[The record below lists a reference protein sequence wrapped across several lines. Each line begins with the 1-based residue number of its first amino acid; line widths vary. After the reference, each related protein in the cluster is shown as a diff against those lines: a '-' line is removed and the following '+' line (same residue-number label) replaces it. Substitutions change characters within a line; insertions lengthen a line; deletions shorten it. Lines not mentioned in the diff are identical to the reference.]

1 MKLAMASVIVLRLF
15 ILANLVTFCLG
26 HHHHHQQQ
34 QQQQPRPTA
43 YNYGFDVHRRV
54 KRQLA
59 EPLTTVVRGD
69 AGQQAGDVQV
79 RREIRELEQ
88 DRDVWTLYLLGMS
101 MMQFTDQMEPTSWY
115 GITGIHGMPHQTW
128 GGVRPTPGNEETGYC
143 THSSILF
150 PTWHRPYLA
159 LYEQVLTNV
168 MRMIANWWPDDQKQ
182 RYLDAVQRFRIPY
195 WDWATYPPS
204 DGSVLPT
211 SVGGSPFVD
220 VDGPNGVQRIAN
232 PLFSY
237 TFRPLNTTAFRQA
250 PWNTW
255 TETLRGPTNWG
266 PGAQSNNSMVAMTID
281 QNQRSLSQRLY
292 ILFSN
297 YGNYSRFSNNAWIPF
312 VNNASYDSLESLH
325 DTVHTLA
332 GGGGMGMP
340 NIQGGHM
347 SFIPYSAFDPIFF
360 LHHTMVDRIF
370 AMWQTLYPQS
380 WVAPTAAVLN
390 SYTTSRGQ
398 IQDSQTPL
406 TPFFADAN
414 GGFWT
419 SDSVRDFTK
428 FGYTYTELTDL
439 ASASNAQAGVRRA
452 INRLYGASSPAN
464 MFLRELRAQ
473 GIKGGRGKGASSRIG
488 QQSSS
493 KHRPAG
499 REVGGLQDDSY
510 REWIVN
516 IRAKK
521 QALDGPYS
529 IYFFFGTPPEDKA
542 DWAQAENHV
551 GAMGV
556 FAADG
561 TGMGGMREAMKELE
575 VSGTV
580 PLTTGLIGAVE
591 RGRLEGLSQAEV
603 VKFLREELVVV
614 VLGSGG
620 REYGVLDV
628 EGLRLGVRSFSVK
641 LPQSEDELPVWGE
654 EEVGFDLL

>member
-1 MKLAMASVIVLRLF
+1 MAFVIVLRLF
-15 ILANLVTFCLG
+15 ILAYFVTACLG
-26 HHHHHQQQ
+26 QERRQQQ
-34 QQQQPRPTA
+34 QQQRPTA

-54 KRQLA
+54 KRQFA
-59 EPLTTVVRGD
+59 EPLTMVVRGD
-69 AGQQAGDVQV
+69 AGKQAGDVQV

-101 MMQFTDQMEPTSWY
+101 MMQFTDQTLPTSWY

-168 MRMIANWWPDDQKQ
+168 MRMIAEWWPDAEKQ
-182 RYLDAVQRFRIPY
+182 RYVAAVKRFRIPY

-204 DGSVLPT
+204 GGSVLPM

-220 VDGPNGVQRIAN
+220 VNGPNGVQRISN

-255 TETLRGPTNWG
+255 TETLRSPTNWG

-297 YGNYSRFSNNAWIPF
+297 YGDYRRFSNNAWIPF

-325 DTVHTLA
+325 DTVHNLA
-332 GGGGMGMP
+332 GGGGMGQP

-380 WVAPTAAVLN
+380 WVTPAEAILN

-398 IQDSQTPL
+398 TQDSQTPL
-406 TPFFADAN
+406 TPFFANAN

-439 ASASNAQAGVRRA
+439 AGTSNAQAGVRRA

-473 GIKGGRGKGASSRIG
+473 GIKGGRGKGGSSRIG
-488 QQSSS
+488 QQSSQ
-493 KHRPAG
+493 HRPGG
-499 REVGGLQDDSY
+499 RELGGIEDDSY

-516 IRAKK
+516 VRAKK

-551 GAMGV
+551 GTMGV

-561 TGMGGMREAMKELE
+561 AGMGGMREAMRELE

-580 PLTTGLIGAVE
+580 PLTTGLIRAVQE
-591 RGRLEGLSQAEV
+591 GRLGGLDQGEV
-603 VKFLREELVVV
+603 VRFLKEELVVV
-614 VLGSGG
+614 VLGPGG
-620 REYGVLDV
+620 KEYGVTEV
-628 EGLRLGVRSFSVK
+628 EGLRLGVGSFRVR
-641 LPQSEDELPVWGE
+641 LPGSEDELPVWGE
-654 EEVGFDLL
+654 EEGGFDLV

>member
-1 MKLAMASVIVLRLF
+1 MASVIAPRLF
-15 ILANLVTFCLG
+15 IVAYLLTLAHHFVLG
-26 HHHHHQQQ
+26 EKQY
-34 QQQQPRPTA
+34 TA

-54 KRQLA
+54 RRQFA
-59 EPLTTVVRGD
+59 QPSTMIVMGNAAT
-69 AGQQAGDVQV
+69 QAGDVQV

-88 DRDVWTLYLLGMS
+88 DREVWTLYLLGMS
-101 MMQFTDQMEPTSWY
+101 MMQFTDQSSPTSWY

-159 LYEQVLTNV
+159 LYEQVLSNV
-168 MRMIANWWPDDQKQ
+168 IRMIATWWPEDQKQ
-182 RYLDAVQRFRIPY
+182 PYVDAAKRFRIPY

-204 DGSVLPT
+204 GGSVLPM

-220 VDGPNGVQRIAN
+220 IDGPSGVQRISN

-255 TETLRGPTNWG
+255 SETLRSPTNWG

-312 VNNASYDSLESLH
+312 VNNASYDSIESLH
-325 DTVHTLA
+325 DTIHNLA
-332 GGGGMGMP
+332 GGGGIGQL
-340 NIQGGHM
+340 NIRGGHM

-360 LHHTMVDRIF
+360 LHHAMVDRIF

-380 WVAPTAAVLN
+380 WVTPTTAVLN
-390 SYTTSRGQ
+390 SYTTARGQ
-398 IQDSQTPL
+398 VQDSRTPL

-414 GGFWT
+414 GAFWT

-439 ASASNAQAGVRRA
+439 ASPRKAQAGVRRA

-473 GIKGGRGKGASSRIG
+473 GIKGGRGRGGTSRAG
-488 QQSSS
+488 QQSSQHS
-493 KHRPAG
+493 PAG
-499 REVGGLQDDSY
+499 GVASNMEGAVEGDSY

-529 IYFFFGTPPEDKA
+529 IYFFFGTPPSNKE

-551 GAMGV
+551 GTMGV

-561 TGMGGMREAMKELE
+561 AGMGGMMEAMKELE

-580 PLTTGLIGAVE
+580 PLTTGLIKAVQGGE
-591 RGRLEGLSQAEV
+591 LEGLQPEEV
-603 VKFLREELVVV
+603 VRFLRERLVIS
-614 VLGSGG
+614 VLGPEG
-620 REYGVLDV
+620 REFGVSEV
-628 EGLRLGVRSFSVK
+628 KGLKLSVGSFRVRLPG
-641 LPQSEDELPVWGE
+641 SEDELPVWGE
-654 EEVGFDLL
+654 EEGTFDLV